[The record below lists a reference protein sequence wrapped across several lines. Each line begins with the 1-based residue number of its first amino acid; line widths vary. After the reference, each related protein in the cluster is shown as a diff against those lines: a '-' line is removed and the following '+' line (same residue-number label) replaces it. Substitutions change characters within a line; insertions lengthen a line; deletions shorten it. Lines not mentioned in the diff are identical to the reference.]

1 MVGWVIRD
9 VTGMVTARSNTRWI
23 IFDGICTTAMNSFFV
38 GPFLAAFALA
48 LGATHWEIG
57 LISAIVFLSMPM
69 QLVGLY
75 AVDRWKRRRAL
86 IVSCAVTARLLW
98 ILIVCLPLV
107 RQNPSVRVLL
117 AILIC
122 IGFVAAIP
130 GPAWHSLVRS
140 LIPVDSLGRVFSQRM
155 SWGTIVGLSLT
166 LGGGFFVDAWPAFSG
181 RPPLEAYSVLFSIG
195 ILFGLAGVV
204 AITRLPEPPM
214 DSEHSESFRSL
225 VRLPLRD
232 TGFRSLLGFIAF
244 WNFSINLAT
253 PFFVVFML
261 ERLMLPM
268 RAVTAL
274 IVLQQMVAVLSVRI
288 WGTLS
293 DRYSNKAVLSTSLPM
308 AIAAVAAWS
317 FTTLPERHALSIP
330 LLIAI
335 QVGIGLSLSAIP
347 LAITNLAL
355 KQSPPGLTHA
365 YMTMADL
372 AGAPSGTIAPL
383 MGGWLMDFFAKRHFA
398 LTLQWSNPINTLSA
412 HVLSIRG
419 LDFVF
424 LISAAAGLVAAQW
437 LALIPEPGE
446 TGKILWE
453 FKEELSLP
461 FRRSRSTA
469 VFGENDG
476 LGV

>member
-1 MVGWVIRD
+1 M
-9 VTGMVTARSNTRWI
+9 A
-23 IFDGICTTAMNSFFV
+23 
-38 GPFLAAFALA
+38 
-48 LGATHWEIG
+48 
-57 LISAIVFLSMPM
+57 
-69 QLVGLY
+69 
-75 AVDRWKRRRAL
+75 
-86 IVSCAVTARLLW
+86 
-98 ILIVCLPLV
+98 
-107 RQNPSVRVLL
+107 
-117 AILIC
+117 
-122 IGFVAAIP
+122 
-130 GPAWHSLVRS
+130 
-140 LIPVDSLGRVFSQRM
+140 
-155 SWGTIVGLSLT
+155 WGTIVGLCLT
-166 LGGGFFVDAWPAFSG
+166 LGGGFFVDAWPTFSG

-195 ILFGLAGVV
+195 ILFGLTGVV

-214 DSEHSESFRSL
+214 ESDHSESFRAL

-232 TGFRSLLGFIAF
+232 AGFRPLLGFIAF

-253 PFFVVFML
+253 PFFVVYML

-274 IVLQQMVAVLSVRI
+274 IVLQQLVHVLSVRI

-293 DRYSNKAVLSTSLPM
+293 DRFSNKAVLSTSLPL
-308 AIAAVAAWS
+308 AIGAVAAWS
-317 FTTLPERHALSIP
+317 FTTLPERYALSIP

-335 QVGIGLSLSAIP
+335 QIGIGFSLSAIP
-347 LAITNLAL
+347 LSITNLAL
-355 KQSPPGLTHA
+355 KQSAPGLTHA

-372 AGAPSGTIAPL
+372 AAAPSGAIAPL
-383 MGGWLMDFFAKRHFA
+383 LGGWMMDFFAGRHFA
-398 LTLQWSNPINTLSA
+398 LTLQWSNPVNQFSV

-424 LISAAAGLVAAQW
+424 LISAAAGLAAAQW

-469 VFGENDG
+469 VFGENDL

>member
-1 MVGWVIRD
+1 MIVL
-9 VTGMVTARSNTRWI
+9 
-23 IFDGICTTAMNSFFV
+23 C
-38 GPFLAAFALA
+38 AL
-48 LGATHWEIG
+48 
-57 LISAIVFLSMPM
+57 
-69 QLVGLY
+69 
-75 AVDRWKRRRAL
+75 
-86 IVSCAVTARLLW
+86 TARLLW
-98 ILIVCLPLV
+98 ILIVCLPFV
-107 RQNPSVRVLL
+107 REKASVRFLLTVLVS
-117 AILIC
+117 
-122 IGFVAAIP
+122 IGFIAAIP

-140 LIPVDSLGRVFSQRM
+140 LIPVDSLGEVFSKRM
-155 SWGTIVGLSLT
+155 AWGTIVGLCLT
-166 LGGGFFVDAWPAFSG
+166 LGGGFFVDAWPTFSG

-195 ILFGLAGVV
+195 ILFGLTGVV

-214 DSEHSESFRSL
+214 EGDHSESFRSL

-232 TGFRSLLGFIAF
+232 AGFRSLLGFIAF

-274 IVLQQMVAVLSVRI
+274 IVLQQLVHVVSVRI

-293 DRYSNKAVLSTSLPM
+293 DRFSNKAVLSTSLPL
-308 AIAAVAAWS
+308 AIVSVAAWS
-317 FTTLPERHALSIP
+317 FTTLPERFALSIP
-330 LLIAI
+330 LLMVI
-335 QVGIGLSLSAIP
+335 QIGIGFSLSAIP
-347 LAITNLAL
+347 LSITNLAL

-372 AGAPSGTIAPL
+372 AGAPSGAIAPL
-383 MGGWLMDFFAKRHFA
+383 LGGWMMDFFAGRHFA
-398 LTLQWSNPINTLSA
+398 LTLQWSNPINQFSV

-424 LISAAAGLVAAQW
+424 LISAAAGLIAAQW
-437 LALIPEPGE
+437 LALIPEPGK

-469 VFGENDG
+469 AFGEND
-476 LGV
+476 LFGV

>member
-1 MVGWVIRD
+1 
-9 VTGMVTARSNTRWI
+9 MVTSASNTRSI
-23 IFDGICTTAMNSFFV
+23 IVDGICTTAMNSFFV

-57 LISAIVFLSMPM
+57 LISAIAFLSMPM

-75 AVDRWKRRRAL
+75 AVHRWKQRRAL
-86 IVSCAVTARLLW
+86 IVRCALSGRLLW
-98 ILIVCLPLV
+98 ILIVCLPLT
-107 RQNPSVRVLL
+107 RESPSVRSLLMVLV
-117 AILIC
+117 C
-122 IGFVAAIP
+122 IGFITAIP

-140 LIPVDSLGRVFSQRM
+140 LIPVDSLGDVFSKRM
-155 SWGTIVGLSLT
+155 AWGRIVALGLT
-166 LGGGFFVDAWPAFSG
+166 LGGGFFVDAWPTFSG

-195 ILFGLAGVV
+195 LLFGLAGVV
-204 AITRLPEPPM
+204 AITRLPEPPLEV
-214 DSEHSESFRSL
+214 DHSESFRSL

-232 TGFRSLLGFIAF
+232 AGFRSLLGFIAF

-268 RAVTAL
+268 RFVTAL
-274 IVLQQMVAVLSVRI
+274 IVLQQVVMVFSVRI

-293 DRYSNKAVLSTSLPM
+293 DRFSNKAVLSTSLPL

-317 FTTLPERHALSIP
+317 FTTLPERHSLSIP

-335 QVGIGLSLSAIP
+335 QIGIGLSLSAIP

-355 KQSPPGLTHA
+355 KQSPPGQTHA
-365 YMTMADL
+365 YMMMADL
-372 AGAPSGTIAPL
+372 AAAPSGAIAPL
-383 MGGWLMDFFAKRHFA
+383 LGGWTMDFFASRHFA
-398 LTLQWSNPINTLSA
+398 LTFQWSDPINQLSV
-412 HVLSIRG
+412 HVLSIQG

-424 LISAAAGLVAAQW
+424 LISAAAGLIAAQS
-437 LALIPEPGE
+437 LALVPEAGK

-461 FRRSRSTA
+461 FRRSSSTA
-469 VFGENDG
+469 AFVENDV

>member
-1 MVGWVIRD
+1 
-9 VTGMVTARSNTRWI
+9 MVTSPSNTRSI

-75 AVDRWKRRRAL
+75 AVNRWKQRRAL
-86 IVSCAVTARLLW
+86 IVGCALTARLLW
-98 ILIVCLPLV
+98 ILIVFLPFV
-107 RQNPSVRVLL
+107 REKASVRVLL
-117 AILIC
+117 TLLVC
-122 IGFVAAIP
+122 IGFIAAIP

-140 LIPVDSLGRVFSQRM
+140 LIPVDSLGKVFSKRM
-155 SWGTIVGLSLT
+155 AWGTIVGLCLT
-166 LGGGFFVDAWPAFSG
+166 LGGGFFVDAWPTFSG

-195 ILFGLAGVV
+195 ILFGLTGVV
-204 AITRLPEPPM
+204 VITRLPEPPM
-214 DSEHSESFRSL
+214 EGGHSESFRSL

-232 TGFRSLLGFIAF
+232 AGFRSLLGFIAF

-261 ERLMLPM
+261 ERLLLPM

-274 IVLQQMVAVLSVRI
+274 IVLQQLVSVLSVRI

-293 DRYSNKAVLSTSLPM
+293 DRFSNKAVLSTSLPL
-308 AIAAVAAWS
+308 AITAVAAWS
-317 FTTLPERHALSIP
+317 FTTLPERYALSIP

-335 QVGIGLSLSAIP
+335 QIGIGFSLSAIP
-347 LAITNLAL
+347 LSITNLAL

-372 AGAPSGTIAPL
+372 AGAPSGAIAPL
-383 MGGWLMDFFAKRHFA
+383 LGGWMMDFFAGRHFA
-398 LTLQWSNPINTLSA
+398 LTLQWSNPINQFSV

-446 TGKILWE
+446 TGEILWE

-461 FRRSRSTA
+461 FRRTRSTA
-469 VFGENDG
+469 AFGENDL